1 MTEKKQQW
9 RIIDVLNWSKNYL
22 DEKGVESPQI
32 EVEWIMRDVLNC
44 SRLDLY
50 MDHEKP
56 LANKELKQIRSYL
69 KKRVDGRPIQYVLG
83 YTEFYGRKFEVDD
96 SVLIPR
102 PETEII
108 IEKIIEECKDRENLK
123 ILDIGTGSGNII
135 VTLVK
140 ELDNAGGLGIDI
152 SKKALEVARKNS
164 KLNETEQNIDF
175 LEMDILSDCP
185 ANRLFDIIVSNPP
198 YISEE
203 MYQKLPGYIK
213 DHEPEEALK
222 PGQDPLVFYK
232 RINEIVNYLLKDNG
246 LLALEIG
253 GTYQEKKA
261 KRVFEDN
268 FDQIEVIH
276 DYLGQ
281 SRGLL
286 IYP

>member
-1 MTEKKQQW
+1 MTENKQQW

-22 DEKGVESPQI
+22 DKKGVESPQI
-32 EVEWIMRDVLNC
+32 EVEWIMREVLDC

-108 IEKIIEECKDRENLK
+108 IEKIIEKYKDRENLK

-135 VTLVK
+135 ITLVK
-140 ELDNAGGLGIDI
+140 ELDNALGLGIDI

-164 KLNETEQNIDF
+164 KINQTDQKIDF
-175 LEMDILSDCP
+175 LAMDILSNYP
-185 ANRLFDIIVSNPP
+185 ENEKYDIIASNPP

-203 MYQKLPGYIK
+203 MYEKLPGHIK
-213 DHEPEEALK
+213 DYEPEEALK
-222 PGQDPLVFYK
+222 PGQDPLIFYK
-232 RINEIVNYLLKDNG
+232 RINEIASNLLNDNG
-246 LLALEIG
+246 LLALEIA

-261 KRVFEDN
+261 KQIFEDN
-268 FDQIEVIH
+268 FTRIEVIH

-286 IYP
+286 VYP